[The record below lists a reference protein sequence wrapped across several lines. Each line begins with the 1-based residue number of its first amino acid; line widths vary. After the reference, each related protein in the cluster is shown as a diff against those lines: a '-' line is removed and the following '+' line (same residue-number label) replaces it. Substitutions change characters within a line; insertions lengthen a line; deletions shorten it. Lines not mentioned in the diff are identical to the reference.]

1 MSHRNLPEIKAF
13 ERPSGLQ
20 FEANPEIVARWAPG
34 VRAAADD
41 DETTISIY
49 EVIGQDPWTG
59 GGMTAKRM
67 AGILRSIGDKDI
79 VVNINSPGG
88 DLFEGIAIY
97 NLLRA
102 HKGKVTARVMALA
115 ASAASVIAMAA
126 DRIEIA
132 RAAFFMVHNCW
143 VLAIG
148 NRHDLE
154 EIAAWLEPFDAAMVD
169 VYAARTGLDAKTVA
183 KLMDDETWIGGAAA
197 VDQGFADDF
206 LPADQVKED
215 AAAKAEAAPIM
226 ALRRVD
232 SILASHGIPR
242 SERRSLLA
250 DVKRGTQDAAAPAM
264 HDAGD
269 LSAVAAS
276 LRQLTATLKR

>member
-1 MSHRNLPEIKAF
+1 MSLRNLPEIRAF

-20 FEANPEIVARWAPG
+20 FEANPEIVARWSPG
-34 VRAAADD
+34 VRAAAED
-41 DETTISIY
+41 DETTVSIY

-102 HKGKVTARVMALA
+102 HKGKVTVRVMALA
-115 ASAASVIAMAA
+115 ASAASVIAMAG

-169 VYAARTGLDAKTVA
+169 VYAARTGLDAKAVA
-183 KLMDDETWIGGAAA
+183 KLMDNETWIGGAAA
-197 VDQGFADDF
+197 VEQGFADDF
-206 LPADQVKED
+206 VPADQVKED
-215 AAAKAEAAPIM
+215 AAAAAELAPVM

-232 SILASHGIPR
+232 AVLAAHGIPR

-250 DVKRGTQDAAAPAM
+250 DVKRGTHDAAAPAT

-269 LSAVAAS
+269 LNAVATS
-276 LRQLTATLKR
+276 LRQLEATLRA

>member
-1 MSHRNLPEIKAF
+1 MSLRTLPEIKAF

-20 FEANPEIVARWAPG
+20 FETPAEIVARWAPG

-67 AGILRSIGDKDI
+67 AGILRSVGDKD
-79 VVNINSPGG
+79 VTVNINSPGG

-97 NLLRA
+97 NQLRA
-102 HKGKVTARVMALA
+102 HKGKVTIRVMALA
-115 ASAASVIAMAA
+115 ASAASVIAMAG

-148 NRHDLE
+148 NRHDLA

-169 VYAARTGLDAKTVA
+169 VYAARTGLDAKAVA

-197 VDQGFADDF
+197 VEKGFADDF

-215 AAAKAEAAPIM
+215 EKTKAEAAPIM

-232 SILASHGIPR
+232 SILASHGLSR
-242 SERRSLLA
+242 TERRSLLA
-250 DVKRGTQDAAAPAM
+250 DLKSGKPGAAAPAT

-276 LRQLTATLKR
+276 LRQLRATIAA